1 MIVSDCEPFWWAGI
15 NQGFT
20 SQVIG
25 YSKMSIFSCI
35 NQNISTELTFVFLQ
49 YFSMTGYLRNTM
61 CTWILFMGL
70 ILCQEE
76 YYIRIMVT
84 LIEAFIPLS
93 LTKMV
98 NASTLTTVPSIS
110 EMMQQNVDVY
120 VTFQNHFQKELFT
133 LQVHSLHEGNSLLT
147 RTFKFLSC
155 FLFSFHHLACWS
167 VCHCLNHWLTSCR
180 SIRDLSK

>member
-1 MIVSDCEPFWWAGI
+1 MHLWFCKVSSITSISQMGMLNCLRLWAVLMSWYKPGV
-15 NQGFT
+15 

-76 YYIRIMVT
+76 YYIRVMVT

-98 NASTLTTVPSIS
+98 NASTLTSVSSIS
-110 EMMQQNVDVY
+110 EKVQQNVGVY
-120 VTFQNHFQKELFT
+120 SLFRTIFRKNYLHGRVTVFMKTLKFPRCFT
-133 LQVHSLHEGNSLLT
+133 
-147 RTFKFLSC
+147 
-155 FLFSFHHLACWS
+155 
-167 VCHCLNHWLTSCR
+167 
-180 SIRDLSK
+180 I